1 MLCNVFPWERS
12 RLLVLIVRHSFSKRR
27 VGRGRGTS
35 YSYVIIAA
43 AGMCRGD
50 MDLYP
55 DLLRYCPGTTALV
68 LSVLGRPYY
77 SGVFPATNAWHDYSS
92 NMSSFSSSSVEAS
105 LASPSRS
112 LILSVLLLPTS
123 LSSGFDAQRAQTI
136 ICVEL
141 AEMNRLNSTH
151 LLISTPLFTL

>member
-1 MLCNVFPWERS
+1 
-12 RLLVLIVRHSFSKRR
+12 
-27 VGRGRGTS
+27 
-35 YSYVIIAA
+35 
-43 AGMCRGD
+43 
-50 MDLYP
+50 
-55 DLLRYCPGTTALV
+55 
-68 LSVLGRPYY
+68 
-77 SGVFPATNAWHDYSS
+77 
-92 NMSSFSSSSVEAS
+92 MSSFSSSSVEAS